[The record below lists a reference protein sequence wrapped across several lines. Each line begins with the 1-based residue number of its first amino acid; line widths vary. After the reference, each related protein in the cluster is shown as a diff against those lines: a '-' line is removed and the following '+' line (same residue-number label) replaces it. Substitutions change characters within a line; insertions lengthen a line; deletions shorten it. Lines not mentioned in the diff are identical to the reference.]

1 MRNRKKKQKAA
12 GLTIGEARIASGKRA
27 QFVRYFSCLFLVM
40 LGSLGAFG
48 SFFSGFS
55 FSFPPGYAA
64 GTVAAASVILTF
76 FFFSRKKRLIC
87 LSAVLAVFVWT
98 GYLLKDSLWQGILFI
113 FNDIIQV
120 YVDNSNFDM
129 LPVMTGLASNA
140 ETAQMCAI
148 AASYVM
154 AVLVFLLVVFL
165 TARRKRYLLCI
176 TATIP
181 FFGASLVVGKIPDY
195 RWMAL
200 LFIFWALVVCD
211 GVSLRGTAAAV
222 LTAVFAA
229 ALLCIGLVFPEKNYE
244 RSGMVENLRLG
255 ILDGG
260 DISAV
265 FRGGGIAGMTSRVN
279 LQSSGDLSFT
289 GKTMLKVKTAK
300 KDIDYLKG
308 FVGSVYTGQTWEELP
323 AEKYEE
329 LEEILG
335 DKKVQNFPY
344 WFSRLLDCGEDYEV
358 YAYDL
363 TVHNVGTNPRCIY
376 VPYGL
381 VNLPEELTSMEFIG
395 DTGLRSGNSLF
406 GTQYYRLQAQTFSEQ
421 HLYMSLYDR
430 IVSRYLPKEM
440 RNGVELDELGLGS
453 LEESLEENLEGGDG
467 RWLPE
472 KWNVT
477 EQILSIMTPE
487 QQGFVWSAQKYRNFV
502 YDTYTEVPEELETFL
517 DEYREANGLTAEN
530 YPYPRAFADAVVNQV
545 QSVNT
550 YTLTPG
556 LTPEGKDFVQYFLT
570 ENHQGYCRHFASAA
584 ALLLRSA
591 GVPARYVEGYA
602 VSPEAETD
610 EDGWIRL
617 PDSSAHA
624 WVEIYV
630 SGMGWIPVE
639 TTGAVR
645 EDIRFLTGIED
656 VPEETEPETEAPEET
671 ETSEETTS
679 AQAGRDQQTEN
690 EKDKDNPSG
699 VGAARLAVMG
709 AAGMTFAVTVGAAG
723 LGLNR
728 RLRLR
733 MRAKRFRRQNRNKAA
748 LSVYAYIM
756 ELASPGSGSG
766 KEEPLPIP
774 NEIHGLAAKA
784 RFSQHRITEEE
795 LQEMLKHAEIL
806 RTELEEGLS
815 GMRRI
820 HAKYIRGLF

>member
-12 GLTIGEARIASGKRA
+12 GLTIGEARIVSGKRA
-27 QFVRYFSCLFLVM
+27 QIVRYFSCLFLVM

-48 SFFSGFS
+48 SFYTGFS
-55 FSFPPGYAA
+55 LSFPPACVT
-64 GTVAAASVILTF
+64 GTVTAVSVIFTF
-76 FFFSRKKRLIC
+76 FFFARKNRLAC
-87 LSAVLAVFVWT
+87 LAAVLVVFVWT
-98 GYLLKDSLWQGILFI
+98 GYLLRDSLRQGILFI

-129 LPVMTGLASNA
+129 MPVMTGLASEV
-140 ETAQMCAI
+140 ETARICAI

-154 AVLVFLLVVFL
+154 AVLAFLLVVFL

-200 LFIFWALVVCD
+200 LFIFWALLVCD

-222 LTAVFAA
+222 LTAVFAVT
-229 ALLCIGLVFPEKNYE
+229 LLCIGLVFPEKNYE

-255 ILDGG
+255 ILDGA
-260 DISAV
+260 DISAI

-329 LEEILG
+329 LEEIMG
-335 DKKVQNFPY
+335 DKKVQNLPY

-381 VNLPEELTSMEFIG
+381 INLPEELSPMEFIG
-395 DTGLRSGNSLF
+395 DMGLRSGNSLF
-406 GTQYYRLQAQTFSEQ
+406 GTQYYRIQAQTFSGQ
-421 HLYMSLYDR
+421 HLYMSLYNR
-430 IVSRYLPKEM
+430 ILSRYLQTEM
-440 RNGVELDELGLGS
+440 RNGVEFNDLGLGIMQ
-453 LEESLEENLEGGDG
+453 ESLEEGGES
-467 RWLPE
+467 WPLE

-477 EQILSIMTPE
+477 EPILSIMTPE
-487 QQGFVWSAQKYRNFV
+487 QQGFVWSAQKYRDFV
-502 YDTYTEVPEELETFL
+502 YDTYTEVPEGLEAFL

-530 YPYPRAFADAVVNQV
+530 YPYPRAFADAVVYQV

-645 EDIRFLTGIED
+645 EDIRFLAGIED
-656 VPEETEPETEAPEET
+656 VPEETEPGTETPEET
-671 ETSEETTS
+671 EIPEDTTS
-679 AQAGRDQQTEN
+679 AQDGRDRQTEN

-699 VGAARLAVMG
+699 VGGARLAVMA
-709 AAGMTFAVTVGAAG
+709 AAGIAFAATAAAAG
-723 LGLNR
+723 LELNR

-733 MRAKRFRRQNRNKAA
+733 MRMKRFRQKNRSRAA

-756 ELASPGSGSG
+756 GLVSTGGGSG
-766 KEEPLPIP
+766 KEEPLSIP
-774 NEIHGLAAKA
+774 DEIHGLAAKA

-795 LQEMLKHAEIL
+795 LQELLKYAETL
-806 RTELEEGLS
+806 RTESEERLS
-815 GMRRI
+815 GIRRI
-820 HAKYIRGLF
+820 HAKFIRGLF